1 MKVMKSLFAA
11 TLVALSVWSASAA
24 YKEIQCTTDPVFS
37 SNSCNQC
44 FEWGA
49 KWEGANLGFLSDEWV
64 NSSSTDKILYKEEQ
78 DMPKMVN
85 LDPASVTWKSIPGEK
100 GFWEYT
106 NEFNALYKA
115 DEEWYVLPKWK
126 RVKWLASKTAYAY
139 NLQKNKAATGR
150 NIGLLVYPLS
160 IHNIS
165 DTGDISVDASTH
177 RECVLFTSGSP
188 KQKEVQNTGTP
199 AKAQPAKP
207 IPQTGPSW
215 KMPTARNQG
224 AKAQPAQHQAAAPH
238 LPKTGPEHYVLLL
251 ILAMVLGFGIMR
263 LRKNS

>member
-11 TLVALSVWSASAA
+11 TIVALSVWSASAA

-85 LDPASVTWKSIPGEK
+85 LDPASVTWKSVPGEK

-115 DEEWYVLPKWK
+115 DEEGYVLGKWK

-139 NLQKNKAATGR
+139 NLEKNKAATGK
-150 NIGLLVYPLS
+150 NIGLLVYPIS

-165 DTGDISVDASTH
+165 DTGDISVDATVH
-177 RECVLFTSGSP
+177 RECVLFTSGTP
-188 KQKEVQNTGTP
+188 KVKEVQNTWTP
-199 AKAQPAKP
+199 AKAQPGQPAKA
-207 IPQTGPSW
+207 IPKTGPSW
-215 KMPTARNQG
+215 KMPTATTQPTKQG
-224 AKAQPAQHQAAAPH
+224 QPAAPQ
-238 LPKTGPEHYVLLL
+238 LPKTWPEHYVLLL